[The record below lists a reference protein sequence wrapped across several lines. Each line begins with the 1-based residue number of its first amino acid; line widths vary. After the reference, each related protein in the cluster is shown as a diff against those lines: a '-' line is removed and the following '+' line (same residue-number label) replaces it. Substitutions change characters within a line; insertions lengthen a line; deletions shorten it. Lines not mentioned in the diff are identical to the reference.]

1 METLPEKFNDF
12 VSPLGGHVR
21 VVMKDGDPWFVAK
34 DVAETL
40 GYVNAPKAIAEHCR
54 KAVIFKDPNLGCLN
68 DFNNLPTSPRG
79 FSIIPESD
87 VYRLAMRS
95 NLPSAEAFQDWIC
108 EDVIPTIRK
117 TGAYALPRTMQD
129 ALRCLADSLD
139 REAAGRELIAK
150 QALAIETAKDAL
162 CCTEA
167 QRDKAIR
174 EKAWINSSRSGKCM
188 RKVRTANETVRKVE
202 AEKEELKIKL
212 SEAADWKTV
221 TAMNK
226 ELSNF
231 FYKLDRIG
239 RQRIGKKVK
248 SFSEVLGL
256 PIKRAVDIRFGEV
269 NAYHFKAWNAFFQFL
284 LSPESASFMAAWRR
298 D

>member
-1 METLPEKFNDF
+1 MEALPEKFNDF
-12 VSPLGGHVR
+12 VSPFGGHVR
-21 VVMKDGDPWFVAK
+21 VVMIDGDPWFVAK
-34 DVAETL
+34 DVCECLGLENVGQAVSYLDEDEKGTL
-40 GYVNAPKAIAEHCR
+40 DSNIITNDVGLNGGRAPLIISEPGLYSFILKSRKDEAKA
-54 KAVIFKDPNLGCLN
+54 FKRWV
-68 DFNNLPTSPRG
+68 TH
-79 FSIIPESD
+79 
-87 VYRLAMRS
+87 
-95 NLPSAEAFQDWIC
+95 
-108 EDVIPTIRK
+108 DVIPSIRK
-117 TGAYALPRTMQD
+117 TGGYALPRTMQD

-162 CCTEA
+162 CSTEA

-174 EKAWINSSRSGKCM
+174 EKAWINSSRSGRCM

-212 SEAADWKTV
+212 SESAEWKTV

-226 ELSNF
+226 ELNYF

-239 RQRIGKKVK
+239 RQRIGRKVK

-256 PIKRAVDIRFGEV
+256 PIKRAVDLRFGEV
-269 NAYHFKAWNAFFQFL
+269 NAYHIEAWKAFFQFL
-284 LSPESASFMAAWRR
+284 WSPESASFMPAWRR

>member
-34 DVAETL
+34 DVAEAL
-40 GYVNAPKAIAEHCR
+40 GYVIPKKAVADHCR
-54 KAVIFKDPNLGCLN
+54 KAEIFKGSDLDPLG

-79 FSIIPESD
+79 FYIIPEAD

-108 EDVIPTIRK
+108 EDVIPSIRK

-162 CCTEA
+162 CSTEA

-174 EKAWINSSRSGKCM
+174 EKAWINSSRSGRCM
-188 RKVRTANETVRKVE
+188 RKVRTANEEKRKVE

-212 SEAADWKTV
+212 SESADWKTV

-226 ELSNF
+226 ELSHF

-239 RQRIGKKVK
+239 RQRIGRKVK

-256 PIKRAVDIRFGEV
+256 PIKRAVDLRFGEV
-269 NAYHFKAWNAFFQFL
+269 NAYHLEAWKEFFNFL
-284 LSPESASFMAAWRR
+284 WSPESATFMPAWRR